1 MVRPQQ
7 GKGSGFISRLFGNEE
22 IIEPK
27 EDVIDPEILV
37 RLHELCS
44 KHTFVD
50 VRFTDR
56 DDISYQSLIID
67 VDAKNRLLRIDELY
81 PLSRDIK
88 VVVGEKIEITSRGK
102 GVPVQ
107 FTSTISALELFD
119 NSPAYAVVLPTSIK
133 SNQRRGFFRIDV
145 TRDMDVRLHI
155 PFDEGG
161 LGLCTVHNISSSG
174 VGFRFDKNIT
184 DQIRSTGM
192 LKEARLTFPGNITM
206 YCDLEVRSYDYK
218 KSPARYTQVGA
229 KIHNLSPAEKKKM
242 DKMLLKLQREV
253 KRNEDSISDI
263 L

>member
-1 MVRPQQ
+1 MSRSQQ
-7 GKGSGFISRLFGNEE
+7 GKGSGFISRLFGGEE
-22 IIEPK
+22 GPGPK

-37 RLHELCS
+37 RLHELSS

-50 VRFTDR
+50 VRFIDR

-67 VDAKNRLLRIDELY
+67 VDANNRFLRIDELY

-88 VVVGEKIEITSRGK
+88 IVVGEKIEITSRGK
-102 GVPVQ
+102 GVPVK

-119 NSPAYAVVLPTSIK
+119 GSPAYRVVLPTTIK
-133 SNQRRGFFRIDV
+133 SNQRRSFFRIDV

-161 LGLCTVHNISSSG
+161 LGLCTILNISSSG
-174 VGFRFDKNIT
+174 IGFRFDKNIT
-184 DQIRSTGM
+184 EQIRSTGM
-192 LKEARLTFPGNITM
+192 MKEAKLTFPGNITM

-218 KSPARYTQVGA
+218 KAPARYTQVGA
-229 KIHNLSPAEKKKM
+229 KIHNLSPSERKQM

-253 KRNEDSISDI
+253 KRNENNLSDT
-263 L
+263 